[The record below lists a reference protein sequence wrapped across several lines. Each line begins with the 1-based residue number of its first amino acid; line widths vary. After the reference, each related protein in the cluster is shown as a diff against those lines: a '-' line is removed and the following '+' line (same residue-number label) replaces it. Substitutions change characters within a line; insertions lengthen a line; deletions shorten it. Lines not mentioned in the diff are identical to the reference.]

1 MKQKKTITR
10 REFLGIAG
18 ASGLVSSGLSSCTSS
33 NTPGGTRQEPIGEMT
48 FRTNPRTGERV
59 SLLGYGCMRWPM
71 MSAPDSTDKVVD
83 QEMVNHLVDYA
94 IAHGVNYFDTAPPY
108 VQGLSEEATG
118 IALSRHPRNSYYIAT
133 KMSNHH
139 LTRRGLRGREL
150 REASIDMYRH
160 SLKALRTDHIDYYL
174 MHNVGGETGIP
185 FLMERF
191 FNNRLIDFLIEER
204 NAGRIRNLG
213 FSYHRDVRV
222 FDYLLSLHDR
232 IHWDFVQIQ
241 LNYVD
246 WRHASGMNFNVEYLY
261 GEPRKRNIPCTVM
274 ETLRGGRLASL
285 PEHLNSRLK
294 RQRPEDSVASWAF
307 RFAGS
312 HPGVLTVLSGM
323 TYREN
328 LQDNLR
334 TFSPLVPCTD
344 GELALLESVAAE
356 MAGYDAVPCTACEYC
371 MPCPYGI
378 NIPAIFT
385 HYNKCVYERNV
396 PSSSQDDGYRRARRA
411 FLVGYDRSV
420 PRLRQAARCIGCGQ
434 CSPNCPQAIKIPE
447 QLHRIDRFVEQLKQE
462 TL

>member
-1 MKQKKTITR
+1 MKQKTTISR
-10 REFLGIAG
+10 RSFIKQMGAVGMGAAGLGACADSGKGNRGNGKPAG
-18 ASGLVSSGLSSCTSS
+18 T
-33 NTPGGTRQEPIGEMT
+33 MT
-48 FRTNPRTGERV
+48 YRTNPSTGDRV

-71 MSAPDSTDKVVD
+71 RHEQEGGDKAVD
-83 QEMVNHLVDYA
+83 QEEVNRLVDYA
-94 IAHGVNYFDTAPPY
+94 IGHGVNYFDTAPPY

-118 IALSRHPRNSYYIAT
+118 IALSRHPRDSYYIAT

-139 LTRRGLRGREL
+139 LTRRGLRGDEL
-150 REASIDMYRH
+150 RNASIEMYNN

-191 FNNRLIDFLIEER
+191 FDNRLIDFLLEER
-204 NAGRIRNLG
+204 SKGRIRNLG

-246 WRHASGMNFNVEYLY
+246 WRHASGMNFNAEYLY
-261 GEPRKRNIPCTVM
+261 GELRKRGIPCTVM
-274 ETLRGGRLASL
+274 EPLRGGRLAAL
-285 PEHLNSRLK
+285 PDHLNARLK
-294 RQRPEDSVASWAF
+294 QRRPEDSIASWAF

-312 HPGVLTVLSGM
+312 HEGVLTVLSGM
-323 TYREN
+323 TYMEN

-334 TFSPLVPCTD
+334 TFSPLEPCTA
-344 GELALLESVAAE
+344 EEMALLDGVAQE
-356 MAGYDAVPCTACEYC
+356 MTEYNTVPCTACEYC

-385 HYNKCVYERNV
+385 HYNKCLYERNV
-396 PSSSQDDGYRRARRA
+396 PSTAQADNYRRARRA

-420 PRLRQAARCIGCGQ
+420 PRLRQANHCIGCNQ
-434 CSPNCPQAIKIPE
+434 CSPNCPQAIRIPQE
-447 QLHRIDRFVEQLKQE
+447 LQKIDRYVEELKQG

>member
-1 MKQKKTITR
+1 MEQKKTISR
-10 REFLGIAG
+10 RDFFRKVGAAGIAT
-18 ASGLVSSGLSSCTSS
+18 AGLSACA
-33 NTPGGTRQEPIGEMT
+33 GGEKTGGMSVEPTGEMT
-48 FRTNPRTGERV
+48 YRTHPEKGDRV
-59 SLLGYGCMRWPM
+59 SILGYGCMRWPM
-71 MSAPDSTDKVVD
+71 MSAPDSTDKVVN
-83 QEMVNHLVDYA
+83 QEEVNRLVDYA

-108 VQGLSEEATG
+108 VQGLSEDATG
-118 IALSRHPRNSYYIAT
+118 IALSRHPRSSYYLAT

-139 LTRRGLRGREL
+139 LTRRGLRGEEL
-150 REASIDMYRH
+150 RKASIEMYHH
-160 SLKALRTDHIDYYL
+160 SLEALKTDYIDYYL

-191 FNNRLIDFLIEER
+191 FNNNLIDFLLEER
-204 NAGRIRNLG
+204 KAGRIRNLG

-246 WRHASGMNFNVEYLY
+246 WRHASGMNFNAEYLY
-261 GEPRKRNIPCTVM
+261 GELEKRGIPCTVM
-274 ETLRGGRLASL
+274 EPLRGGRLASL
-285 PEHLNSRLK
+285 PEHLNAKLK
-294 RQRPEDSVASWAF
+294 QQRPEESIASWAF

-312 HPGVLTVLSGM
+312 HPGVLSVLSGM
-323 TYREN
+323 TYMEN

-334 TFSPLVPCTD
+334 TYSPLDPCSP
-344 GELALLESVAAE
+344 EEFALLEEVAQE
-356 MAGYDAVPCTACEYC
+356 MSEYNAVPCTACEYC

-396 PSSSQDDGYRRARRA
+396 PSSSQDENYRRARRA

-420 PRLRQAARCIGCGQ
+420 PRLRQANHCIGCNE
-434 CSPNCPQAIKIPE
+434 CSPNCPQAIRIPQE
-447 QLHRIDRFVEQLKQE
+447 LQKIDRFVEDLKQGRI
-462 TL
+462 